1 MTQHAQQNFNNGL
14 EDAATRHGVFPDTRT
29 EFERYREGRDLPAKK
44 TAQSIKAYT
53 PPEKPTIQP
62 YKSPAHAIL
71 DLVVALAPP
80 VVGIVAVGGILWV
93 VVAACAAAV
102 GAVTAFVSAYAL
114 PIGGGL
120 TALVF
125 LVLAVFGAKVG
136 SGGGSDSG
144 SAAKPGGQNVNINI
158 NVAGG
163 TVTTN
168 QNKS

>member
-1 MTQHAQQNFNNGL
+1 MNNHQWSDKQYSELTGQP
-14 EDAATRHGVFPDTRT
+14 HPDIQEYLQT
-29 EFERYREGRDLPAKK
+29 RDLVKPKQAV
-44 TAQSIKAYT
+44 APYT
-53 PPEKPTIQP
+53 PPEAPIIQP
-62 YKSPAHAIL
+62 YKSPAHAVFA
-71 DLVVALAPP
+71 LVLALAPP

-102 GAVTAFVSAYAL
+102 GAVTAFISAYAL

-125 LVLAVFGAKVG
+125 LVLTVFGAKAG
-136 SGGGSDSG
+136 YGGGSDSG
-144 SAAKPGGQNVNINI
+144 SDAKSCGQNVNINI

-163 TVTTN
+163 AVTTN

>member
-1 MTQHAQQNFNNGL
+1 MTHHAQKYQNEGLESAATQHGM
-14 EDAATRHGVFPDTRT
+14 FPDTRS
-29 EFERYREGRDLPAKK
+29 EFERYQAEKHLPAKK
-44 TAQSIKAYT
+44 TAQGVQAYT
-53 PPEKPTIQP
+53 EQETPTIEP

-71 DLVVALAPP
+71 DLVIALAPP

-125 LVLAVFGAKVG
+125 LVLFVFGAKVG
-136 SGGGSDSG
+136 SEGGSDSG
-144 SAAKPGGQNVNINI
+144 SAAKPSGQNVNINI

-168 QNKS
+168 TNQK